1 MSPAAAAAAAA
12 QDGSAVTAPP
22 LMSQSLWRCGGWW
35 PCRNESRATCLIVR
49 LRMEEGQGRGYV
61 PKDLRFS
68 MVDIRSCVVVES
80 LGGFGGNVRRGCRGG
95 VGAAGGVVS
104 GEWRSEVVV
113 VVSVLVLVLRLR
125 RERKG
130 GRSSGGNLQHLP
142 RPLRTLRRAS
152 QVPNFNL
159 SHACLLHLTL
169 SFFSLHDFIFIFIF
183 ILIFIFIFILIFILI
198 LYRIQSRAY
207 TDSSL
212 REHAFTVGDSPHHQ
226 VEWFCLASI

>member
-22 LMSQSLWRCGGWW
+22 LTSQSLWRCGGWW

-104 GEWRSEVVV
+104 GEWREEVV

-183 ILIFIFIFILIFILI
+183 ILILILILI

-207 TDSSL
+207 TDFIS
-212 REHAFTVGDSPHHQ
+212 T
-226 VEWFCLASI
+226 